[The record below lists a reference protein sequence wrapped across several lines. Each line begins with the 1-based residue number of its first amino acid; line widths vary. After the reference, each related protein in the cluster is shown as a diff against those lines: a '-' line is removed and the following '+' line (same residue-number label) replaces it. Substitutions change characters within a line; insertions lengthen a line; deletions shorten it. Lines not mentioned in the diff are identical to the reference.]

1 MISFVIPAYN
11 EEALLASCIASI
23 VVEMNTDYEIIVVDN
38 GSTDLTAD
46 IARYFSTK
54 VISEPTKGV
63 VWARQAG
70 YAEAQGDL
78 IAFID
83 ADSEVPN
90 GWLAIMLRAMS
101 DNRVVACSGPLVY
114 TDMNLAKRIMTSAF
128 YTIGSLLSRILPM
141 VQGGNFVARKS
152 ALKAV
157 DGFDTSIEFY
167 GEDTKTAIRLSRV
180 GRVAFVPGMF
190 VWSSA
195 RRLNAEGFLTI
206 GARYLI
212 NYLWMQLTGRA
223 WSKSYRDVRS
233 SN

>member
-23 VVEMNTDYEIIVVDN
+23 AVEMNTDYEIIVVDN

-54 VISEPTKGV
+54 VINEPTKGV

-101 DNRVVACSGPLVY
+101 DERIVACSGPLVY

-128 YTIGSLLSRILPM
+128 YTLGALLSRILPM

-157 DGFDTSIEFY
+157 DGWP
-167 GEDTKTAIRLSRV
+167 GGVCPRHVRMVVGKTAER
-180 GRVAFVPGMF
+180 GRVSDDRRAIPYKLSMDAANRPGVVQELPRCPF
-190 VWSSA
+190 EQLG
-195 RRLNAEGFLTI
+195 RRSDLFL
-206 GARYLI
+206 
-212 NYLWMQLTGRA
+212 
-223 WSKSYRDVRS
+223 
-233 SN
+233 